1 MAEMYE
7 KFVFI
12 FFIQIVQH
20 LCLVCSESD
29 CLNTKQLIILTV
41 ASKNFGRVM
50 FYAAD
55 EESGS
60 IR

>member
-1 MAEMYE
+1 
-7 KFVFI
+7 
-12 FFIQIVQH
+12 

-41 ASKNFGRVM
+41 ASKNFGRVT